1 MWIETTAKFPPSSSA
16 IIERVKITHGESQVF
31 SQLMNAE
38 IVGGTEGKGSAVRAY
53 VLISLG
59 RVWFFHN

>member
-1 MWIETTAKFPPSSSA
+1 MWIRTSAKFPSSSSA
-16 IIERVKITHGESQVF
+16 VITRVKTTPGESQEF

-38 IVGGTEGKGSAVRAY
+38 IVGRTESQGSAVRAY

-59 RVWFFHN
+59 KVWFFNN